1 MSILRS
7 QTLVMAQTLSQA
19 VYGRIQ
25 LEIGEHALIQNE
37 MKENAKLLNKQL
49 ENKEWLCGTA
59 SPTIADYQ
67 MAIAMTEQ
75 YQCIMEINTVKSLN
89 NFNKF
94 MKRVT
99 QLPEFKERMGNIKP
113 AKK

>member
-1 MSILRS
+1 
-7 QTLVMAQTLSQA
+7 
-19 VYGRIQ
+19 
-25 LEIGEHALIQNE
+25 

-49 ENKEWLCGTA
+49 ESKDWLCGTA

-67 MAIAMTEQ
+67 MAVAMAEQ

-94 MKRVT
+94 MKKIT
-99 QLPEFKERMGNIKP
+99 LLPEFKGRMGSIKP
-113 AKK
+113 SKKHLLPVFADAAPKAEKEINKKAATKQKK